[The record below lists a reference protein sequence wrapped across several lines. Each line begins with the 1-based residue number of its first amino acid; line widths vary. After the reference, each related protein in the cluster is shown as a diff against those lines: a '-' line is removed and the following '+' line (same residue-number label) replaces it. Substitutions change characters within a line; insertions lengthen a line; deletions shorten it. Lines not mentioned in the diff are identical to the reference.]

1 MPQQRPPGVGAGR
14 IEAEL
19 DAVSAED
26 VAELVRSSCELV
38 ADYLHNLKPTHIRSR
53 PFDQVVGN
61 GVVEPLGPRLKRLGE
76 EDVDPAQGRCIGG
89 CLRAGLVSP

>member
-1 MPQQRPPGVGAGR
+1 MLQQSPAGVGAGR

-61 GVVEPLGPRLKRLGE
+61 GVVEPLGTSTSEG
-76 EDVDPAQGRCIGG
+76 
-89 CLRAGLVSP
+89 SPETVT